1 MSIASH
7 HAEWLSLIETSG
19 PFLSLPVLM
28 QTFPQGLP
36 PRDPERAQTLRLA
49 YAEWQEQ
56 PKNPA
61 RFQAW
66 VRVVLTAFLG
76 YDGKVW
82 REGQSLP
89 PGLQADLAVAGEILR
104 PDGAVVGPDGHSL
117 LGQAQV
123 LFRKYPP
130 GQNLDAPVAELRWR
144 ASPATRMS
152 ELLHATGVPLGLVT
166 NGEQWMLV
174 YAKSGETSGFTT
186 WQAGLWLEEPITAR
200 AFLALLEPRRFFGV
214 ADNERLAA
222 LFAASAQNQQDVTE
236 QLGGQVR
243 RAVEVLVQAFDRLD
257 QDHQRQLLVGVTPAL
272 LYEAALTVMMR
283 LVFLFSAEER
293 GLLRLGEPLYD
304 ANYALSTLREQLRE
318 AADQHGEE
326 VLERRADAWARL
338 LATFRAVH
346 GGVTHEAM
354 SLPAYGGT
362 LFDPDRFAFLEGRAG
377 GTRWRETPAQ
387 PLRINNRVTLHLLE
401 SLQVLRVKVP
411 GGGPAEARRLSF
423 RGLDIEQIG
432 HVYEGLLDHTAIRAT
447 APVLGLQGSKNQEPE
462 IALSEL
468 ETQRA
473 KGEAAL
479 TAFLKEETG
488 RSEAALRKALQT
500 PEIAEDRL
508 QRVCGQDAALLARV
522 RPFAALLR
530 EDSFGLPVVILP
542 GSVFVTTGATRRSTG
557 THYTPR
563 SLTEPIVKHTL
574 EPLVYVGPAEGLPEK
589 DWRLKAP
596 GELLALKVCD
606 LAMGSGAF
614 LVQVCR
620 YLAERLVE
628 AWDAAEAAQP
638 GRFLITPEGDLSQG
652 DAAER
657 LLPQDPQ
664 ERLAMARRIVADR
677 CLFGVDINPMAVEMA
692 KLSLWLVTLQ
702 QDRPFTFLDHALKC
716 GDSLLGMSAFAQ
728 LEHFSLR
735 TGEMQAPFS
744 LLNLWRHI
752 EVARDKRRT
761 LEALPSDT
769 PAQIAAKQAL
779 HEEAETA
786 LTKLQALAD
795 ALIGLELRGLNER
808 DYLAERD
815 VLADRLMALWEKGTL
830 AQLQQAGREELGNRR
845 PLHWPLAFPE
855 IMERGGFDAFVG
867 NPPFIGGKKLTGEF
881 GTDYRNYL
889 VSQLAFGKAGVADL
903 CTYFLLRINELL
915 GPTGAFGLIA
925 TDTIAQGDTREV
937 GLDQTA
943 ASITLYRV
951 VSSQPWPGTANVVV
965 SLLWGT
971 HNVWRGKY
979 FVGDNVTSSIT
990 PFLTAPED
998 VSSKPHRLAMNL
1010 GKSFI
1015 GSQVHGEGFIV
1026 KEETVH
1032 SLITKNPNNKNVLF
1046 LYHNGRDLN
1055 TNPDQ
1060 NPTKWVI
1067 NFFDWPL
1074 NRNEVSSDYTGPVAS
1089 DYPDVLSIVAEK
1101 VKPER
1106 DHYKR
1111 KAYRERWWR
1120 YAEPC
1125 MALYRAIN
1133 KHKRVLVKALVSP
1146 TWAFSYVST
1155 GLVYD
1160 QKLVILVDWPFA
1172 VVQSNFHYVW
1182 TLAFGATMGV
1192 TTLTYTP
1199 TDCCETFPFLVDATK
1214 LEIIGERYYIYRQS
1228 IMQTR
1233 QEGLTKTYNRFHN
1246 PKETAADIQKLRD
1259 LHVEM
1264 DEAVAV
1270 AYGWHDL
1277 KLQHDFHE
1285 TKQGLRYTISEVA
1298 RREVLDRLLR
1308 LNHERYAEEVRQG
1321 LHDKKGGKGKV
1332 QRDEAVA
1339 DGETFSLEAGAVGT
1353 KKRGRRGK

>member
-1 MSIASH
+1 MSIARH

-66 VRVVLTAFLG
+66 VRVVLTVFLG
-76 YDGKVW
+76 YDANVW

-89 PGLQADLAVAGEILR
+89 PGLQADIAIAGETLR
-104 PDGAVVGPDGHSL
+104 PDGAVVGPDGHPL
-117 LGQAQV
+117 ADQAQV

-152 ELLHATGVPLGLVT
+152 ELLHATGVPLGLIT
-166 NGEQWMLV
+166 NGEQWLLV
-174 YAKSGETSGFTT
+174 YARSGETSGFTT

-200 AFLALLEPRRFFGV
+200 AFLALLEPRRLFGV
-214 ADNERLAA
+214 ADNERLAE
-222 LFAASAQNQQDVTE
+222 LFKASAQNQQDVTE

-257 QDHQRQLLVGVTPAL
+257 QDHQRQLLVGVLPAT

-304 ANYALSTLREQLRE
+304 AHYALSTLREQLRE

-362 LFDPDRFAFLEGRAG
+362 LFDPDRFTFLEGRAS
-377 GTRWRETPAQ
+377 GTRWRKTPAQ

-401 SLQVLRVKVP
+401 SLQVLRVKAP

-447 APVLGLQGSKNQEPE
+447 APVLGLQGSKSQEPE

-468 ETQRA
+468 ETQWA

-488 RSEAALRKALQT
+488 RSEPALRKALQT
-500 PEIAEDRL
+500 PEVGDDRL
-508 QRVCGQDAALLARV
+508 QRVCGQDAALWARV
-522 RPFAALLR
+522 RPFAGLLR
-530 EDSFGLPVVILP
+530 EDSFGLPVVVLP
-542 GSVFVTTGATRRSTG
+542 GSVYVTAGATRRSTG

-563 SLTEPIVKHTL
+563 SLTEPIVQHTL
-574 EPLVYVGPAEGLPEK
+574 EPLVYVGPAEGLPEN

-638 GRFLITPEGDLSQG
+638 GRFLITPEGELSQG

-657 LLPQDPQ
+657 LLPQDPT

-716 GDSLLGMSAFAQ
+716 GDSLLGISAFAQ

-735 TGEMQAPFS
+735 SGEMQAPFS

-752 EVARDKRRT
+752 EAARDKRKQ

-779 HEEAETA
+779 HREAETA
-786 LTKLQALAD
+786 VAKLQCAAD

-808 DYLAERD
+808 DYPGERD
-815 VLADRLMALWEKGTL
+815 VLADHLMAWWEKGTL
-830 AQLQQAGREELGNRR
+830 EQLQQWAREGLGNRR

-867 NPPFIGGKKLTGEF
+867 NPPFIGGQKITGAL
-881 GTDYRNYL
+881 GTDYRDYL
-889 VSQLAFGKAGVADL
+889 VERLASGRRGSADL
-903 CTYFLLRINELL
+903 CAYFFLRVGGLLKDGGMTGLL
-915 GPTGAFGLIA
+915 A
-925 TDTIAQGDTREV
+925 TNTIAQGDSREV
-937 GLDQTA
+937 SLDQLA
-943 ASITLYRV
+943 AQGFSIPRAV
-951 VSSQPWPGTANVVV
+951 PSAPWPGEAGVVV
-965 SLLWGT
+965 A
-971 HNVWRGKY
+971 HVWLRRGAWSGA
-979 FVGDNVTSSIT
+979 FVLNAQAVDGIT
-990 PFLTAPED
+990 PFLTVPGTVVGTPFQLVANAD
-998 VSSKPHRLAMNL
+998 KSFQGSIVL
-1010 GKSFI
+1010 GKGFVLSPEEA
-1015 GSQVHGEGFIV
+1015 QAFIV
-1026 KEETVH
+1026 
-1032 SLITKNPNNKNVLF
+1032 KNPNNKDCLF
-1046 LYHNGRDLN
+1046 PYLNGEELN
-1055 TNPDQ
+1055 SQFNYSP
-1060 NPTKWVI
+1060 KRWVI
-1067 NFFDWPL
+1067 NFH
-1074 NRNEVSSDYTGPVAS
+1074 
-1089 DYPDVLSIVAEK
+1089 DYPIKRDSIDIKCSDFISNSSHFVSRGWWFCADDWQKREWLRNGIVPNDYFDAVAADYPELLKIVEEK

-1106 DHYKR
+1106 QLNNYSKT
-1111 KAYRERWWR
+1111 AREKWW
-1120 YAEPC
+1120 
-1125 MALYRAIN
+1125 LYERL
-1133 KHKRVLVKALVSP
+1133 RGEL
-1146 TWAFSYVST
+1146 YST
-1155 GLVYD
+1155 
-1160 QKLVILVDWPFA
+1160 IW
-1172 VVQSNFHYVW
+1172 
-1182 TLAFGATMGV
+1182 
-1192 TTLTYTP
+1192 
-1199 TDCCETFPFLVDATK
+1199 
-1214 LEIIGERYYIYRQS
+1214 
-1228 IMQTR
+1228 
-1233 QEGLTKTYNRFHN
+1233 
-1246 PKETAADIQKLRD
+1246 
-1259 LHVEM
+1259 
-1264 DEAVAV
+1264 
-1270 AYGWHDL
+1270 
-1277 KLQHDFHE
+1277 
-1285 TKQGLRYTISEVA
+1285 
-1298 RREVLDRLLR
+1298 
-1308 LNHERYAEEVRQG
+1308 
-1321 LHDKKGGKGKV
+1321 
-1332 QRDEAVA
+1332 
-1339 DGETFSLEAGAVGT
+1339 
-1353 KKRGRRGK
+1353 

>member
-1 MSIASH
+1 MSIARH

-49 YAEWQEQ
+49 YTEWQEQ

-66 VRVVLTAFLG
+66 VRVVLTGFLG
-76 YDGKVW
+76 YDAKVW

-89 PGLQADLAVAGEILR
+89 PGLQAEVAIAGETLR
-104 PDGAVVGPDGHSL
+104 PDGAVVGPHGHPL
-117 LGQAQV
+117 AGQAQV
-123 LFRKYPP
+123 LVRKYPP
-130 GQNLDAPVAELRWR
+130 GQNLDAPVTELRWR

-152 ELLHATGVPLGLVT
+152 ELLHATGTPLGLVT
-166 NGEQWMLV
+166 NGEQWLLV
-174 YAKSGETSGFTT
+174 YARSGETSGFTT

-200 AFLALLEPRRFFGV
+200 AFLALLEPRRLFGV
-214 ADNERLAA
+214 AENERLAA
-222 LFAASAQNQQDVTE
+222 LFAASAQNQQEVTE

-257 QDHQRQLLVGVTPAL
+257 QDHQRQLLVGVLPAT

-293 GLLRLGEPLYD
+293 GLLRLGDPLYD

-362 LFDPDRFAFLEGRAG
+362 LFDPDRFAFLEGRAR

-447 APVLGLQGSKNQEPE
+447 APVLGLQGSKHQEPE
-462 IALSEL
+462 IALSAL
-468 ETQRA
+468 EMQQA
-473 KGEAAL
+473 AGEAAL
-479 TAFLKEETG
+479 TAFLKEHTG
-488 RSEAALRKALQT
+488 RSEAALRRAWQA
-500 PEIAEDRL
+500 PEVAADRL
-508 QRVCGQDAALLARV
+508 PRVCGQEAALLARV
-522 RPFAALLR
+522 RPFAGLLR
-530 EDSFGLPVVILP
+530 EDSFGLPVVVLP
-542 GSVFVTTGATRRSTG
+542 GSVYVTEGATRRSTG

-563 SLTEPIVKHTL
+563 SLTEPIVQHTL
-574 EPLVYVGPAEGLPEK
+574 EPLVYVGPAEGLPESE
-589 DWRLKAP
+589 WRLKAP

-638 GRFLITPEGDLSQG
+638 GRFLITPEGELSQG

-664 ERLAMARRIVADR
+664 ERLAMARRMVADR

-702 QDRPFTFLDHALKC
+702 QDRSFTFLDHALKC
-716 GDSLLGMSAFAQ
+716 GDSLLGISTFAQ

-735 TGEMQAPFS
+735 SGEMQAPFS

-752 EVARDKRRT
+752 EAARDKRRQ

-779 HEEAETA
+779 HREAETA
-786 LTKLQALAD
+786 VAKLQCAAD

-815 VLADRLMALWEKGTL
+815 VLAEHLMAWWEKGTL
-830 AQLQQAGREELGNRR
+830 EQLQQWAREGLGNRR
-845 PLHWPLAFPE
+845 LLHWPLAFPE

-867 NPPFIGGKKLTGEF
+867 NPPFIGGRRIREILG
-881 GTDYRNYL
+881 DSYREVLYL
-889 VSQLAFGKAGVADL
+889 IYLNSSGNADL
-903 CTYFLLRINELL
+903 SAFFFRRAFSILNKNGC
-915 GPTGAFGLIA
+915 FGLIS
-925 TDTIAQGDTREV
+925 TNTIAQGDTRQS
-937 GLDQTA
+937 GLQKILESGGMIYKANKD
-943 ASITLYRV
+943 RK
-951 VSSQPWPGTANVVV
+951 WPGLAAV
-965 SLLWGT
+965 SVCEVFIRKNICKIESYLDELP
-971 HNVWRGKY
+971 
-979 FVGDNVTSSIT
+979 TSSINS
-990 PFLTAPED
+990 FLTQERYEISPFSL
-998 VSSKPHRLAMNL
+998 SSNE
-1010 GKSFI
+1010 GKSFQ
-1015 GSQVHGEGFIV
+1015 GTVVVGEGFV
-1026 KEETVH
+1026 LSQDEAK
-1032 SLITKNPNNKNVLF
+1032 LIIDEDINNKKVIISYL
-1046 LYHNGRDLN
+1046 NGEDVNDR
-1055 TNPDQ
+1055 PDVS
-1060 NPTKWVI
+1060 PSRYVI
-1067 NFFDWPL
+1067 NFYDW
-1074 NRNEVSSDYTGPVAS
+1074 NIDKARC
-1089 DYPDVLSIVAEK
+1089 YPSVFSIVEQK
-1101 VKPER
+1101 VKPVREQVR
-1106 DHYKR
+1106 REAHKKYWWQYGDKR
-1111 KAYRERWWR
+1111 
-1120 YAEPC
+1120 P
-1125 MALYRAIN
+1125 ALYLSIQSLN
-1133 KHKRVLVKALVSP
+1133 RVLVCVAISKYLNFVFVSNGYVYNQRLFVFSFDDSGHFCCLQS
-1146 TWAFSYVST
+1146 TFHELWTRKYASTLETRLSYVSSSCF
-1155 GLVYD
+1155 D
-1160 QKLVILVDWPFA
+1160 
-1172 VVQSNFHYVW
+1172 
-1182 TLAFGATMGV
+1182 
-1192 TTLTYTP
+1192 
-1199 TDCCETFPFLVDATK
+1199 TFPFPKKITQLCGV
-1214 LEIIGERYYIYRQS
+1214 GEKYHLHRS
-1228 IMQTR
+1228 TIMKHR
-1233 QEGLTKTYNRFHN
+1233 QEGLTKTYNRFHDS
-1246 PKETAADIQKLRD
+1246 KETAADIQKLRE

-1264 DEAVAV
+1264 DEAVAE
-1270 AYGWHDL
+1270 AYGWQDL
-1277 KLQHDFHE
+1277 KLQHGFHD
-1285 TKQGLRYTISEVA
+1285 TKQGLRYTISEAA

-1308 LNHERYAEEVRQG
+1308 LNHERYAEEVKQG
-1321 LHDKKGGKGKV
+1321 LHDKKGGKAKV

-1339 DGETFSLEAGAVGT
+1339 EGEFSLEAGGT
-1353 KKRGRRGK
+1353 KKRGRKGK

>member
-1 MSIASH
+1 MSIARH

-66 VRVVLTAFLG
+66 VRVVLEGFLG

-89 PGLQADLAVAGEILR
+89 PGLQADIAIAGETLR
-104 PDGAVVGPDGHSL
+104 PDGAVVGPDGHPL
-117 LGQAQV
+117 AGQAQV
-123 LFRKYPP
+123 LFKKYLP

-152 ELLHATGVPLGLVT
+152 ELLHATGTPLGLVT
-166 NGEQWMLV
+166 NGEQWLLV
-174 YAKSGETSGFTT
+174 YARSGETSGFTT

-200 AFLALLEPRRFFGV
+200 AFQALLEPRRLFGV
-214 ADNERLAA
+214 AENERLAA

-257 QDHQRQLLVGVTPAL
+257 QDHQRHLLVGVLPAT

-304 ANYALSTLREQLRE
+304 GNYALSTLREQLRE

-362 LFDPDRFAFLEGRAG
+362 LFDPDRFAFLEGRAS

-447 APVLGLQGSKNQEPE
+447 APVLGLQGSKHQEPE
-462 IALSEL
+462 IALSAL

-473 KGEAAL
+473 AGDAAL

-500 PEIAEDRL
+500 PEVGDDRL
-508 QRVCGQDAALLARV
+508 QRVCDQDAALLARV
-522 RPFAALLR
+522 RPFAAVLR
-530 EDSFGLPVVILP
+530 EDSFGLPVVVLP
-542 GSVFVTTGATRRSTG
+542 GSVYVTAGATRRSTG

-563 SLTEPIVKHTL
+563 SLTEPIVQHTL
-574 EPLVYVGPAEGLPEK
+574 EPLVYVGPAEGLPEN

-638 GRFLITPEGDLSQG
+638 GRFLITPEGELSQG

-657 LLPQDPQ
+657 LLPQDPT

-716 GDSLLGMSAFAQ
+716 GDSLLGISAFAQ

-735 TGEMQAPFS
+735 SGEMQAPFS

-752 EVARDKRRT
+752 EAARDKRKQ

-769 PAQIAAKQAL
+769 PAQITAKQAL
-779 HEEAETA
+779 HREAETA
-786 LTKLQALAD
+786 VAKLKYAAD

-815 VLADRLMALWEKGTL
+815 VLADHLMAWWENGSL
-830 AQLQQAGREELGNRR
+830 EQLQQWAREGLGNRR

-867 NPPFIGGKKLTGEF
+867 NPPFIGGTLATEAF
-881 GTDYRNYL
+881 GTNYMKL
-889 VSQLAFGKAGVADL
+889 LQKFNEPWHGKADFVVGFFKRTLLILQQQGKMSFVA
-903 CTYFLLRINELL
+903 TASLLRGESLDS
-915 GPTGAFGLIA
+915 GLRDIIHRGW
-925 TDTIAQGDTREV
+925 TIYSAR
-937 GLDQTA
+937 
-943 ASITLYRV
+943 SPYK
-951 VSSQPWPGTANVVV
+951 WPGTANLEVVNI
-965 SLLWGT
+965 S
-971 HNVWRGKY
+971 
-979 FVGDNVTSSIT
+979 
-990 PFLTAPED
+990 
-998 VSSKPHRLAMNL
+998 L
-1010 GKSFI
+1010 GKAWNGCYVLDGKI
-1015 GSQVHGEGFIV
+1015 VGSPADCSEP
-1026 KEETVH
+1026 
-1032 SLITKNPNNKNVLF
+1032 SC
-1046 LYHNGRDLN
+1046 
-1055 TNPDQ
+1055 
-1060 NPTKWVI
+1060 
-1067 NFFDWPL
+1067 
-1074 NRNEVSSDYTGPVAS
+1074 SSD
-1089 DYPDVLSIVAEK
+1089 
-1101 VKPER
+1101 R
-1106 DHYKR
+1106 
-1111 KAYRERWWR
+1111 
-1120 YAEPC
+1120 
-1125 MALYRAIN
+1125 
-1133 KHKRVLVKALVSP
+1133 
-1146 TWAFSYVST
+1146 
-1155 GLVYD
+1155 
-1160 QKLVILVDWPFA
+1160 
-1172 VVQSNFHYVW
+1172 
-1182 TLAFGATMGV
+1182 
-1192 TTLTYTP
+1192 
-1199 TDCCETFPFLVDATK
+1199 
-1214 LEIIGERYYIYRQS
+1214 
-1228 IMQTR
+1228 
-1233 QEGLTKTYNRFHN
+1233 
-1246 PKETAADIQKLRD
+1246 
-1259 LHVEM
+1259 
-1264 DEAVAV
+1264 
-1270 AYGWHDL
+1270 
-1277 KLQHDFHE
+1277 
-1285 TKQGLRYTISEVA
+1285 
-1298 RREVLDRLLR
+1298 
-1308 LNHERYAEEVRQG
+1308 
-1321 LHDKKGGKGKV
+1321 
-1332 QRDEAVA
+1332 
-1339 DGETFSLEAGAVGT
+1339 
-1353 KKRGRRGK
+1353 

>member
-1 MSIASH
+1 MSIARH

-66 VRVVLTAFLG
+66 VRVVLTGFLG
-76 YDGKVW
+76 YDAKVW

-89 PGLQADLAVAGEILR
+89 PGLQAEVAIAGETLR
-104 PDGAVVGPDGHSL
+104 PDGAVVGPDGHPL
-117 LGQAQV
+117 AGQAQV
-123 LFRKYPP
+123 LVRKYPP

-152 ELLHATGVPLGLVT
+152 ELLHATGTPLGLVT
-166 NGEQWMLV
+166 NGEQWLLV
-174 YAKSGETSGFTT
+174 YARSGETSGFTT

-200 AFLALLEPRRFFGV
+200 AFQALLEPRRLFGV
-214 ADNERLAA
+214 AENERLAA
-222 LFAASAQNQQDVTE
+222 LFAASAQNQQEVTE

-257 QDHQRQLLVGVTPAL
+257 QDHQRQLLVGVLPAT

-362 LFDPDRFAFLEGRAG
+362 LFDPDRFAFLEGRAS

-462 IALSEL
+462 IAMSML
-468 ETQRA
+468 ETQQA
-473 KGEAAL
+473 AGEAAL
-479 TAFLKEETG
+479 TAFLKEHTG
-488 RSEAALRKALQT
+488 RSEAALRRALQA
-500 PEIAEDRL
+500 PEVTADRL
-508 QRVCGQDAALLARV
+508 PRVCGQEAALLARV
-522 RPFAALLR
+522 RPFAGLLR
-530 EDSFGLPVVILP
+530 EDSFGLPVVVLP
-542 GSVFVTTGATRRSTG
+542 GSVYVTAGATRRSTG

-563 SLTEPIVKHTL
+563 SLTEPIVQHTL
-574 EPLVYVGPAEGLPEK
+574 EPLVYVGPAEGLPENE
-589 DWRLKAP
+589 WRLKAP

-638 GRFLITPEGDLSQG
+638 GRFLITPEGELSQG

-657 LLPQDPQ
+657 LLPQDPT

-692 KLSLWLVTLQ
+692 KLSLWLVMLQ

-716 GDSLLGMSAFAQ
+716 GDSLLGISAFAQ

-735 TGEMQAPFS
+735 AGEMQAPFS

-752 EVARDKRRT
+752 EAARDKRRQ

-779 HEEAETA
+779 HRDAETA
-786 LTKLQALAD
+786 VAKLQCAAD

-815 VLADRLMALWEKGTL
+815 VLAEHLMAWWEKGTL
-830 AQLQQAGREELGNRR
+830 EQLQQWAREGLGNRR

-855 IMERGGFDAFVG
+855 IMERGGFNAFVG
-867 NPPFIGGKKLTGEF
+867 NPPYRHGSRISTDN
-881 GTDYRNYL
+881 GTDYLRYL
-889 VSQLAFGKAGVADL
+889 VAQNVGVKGTSDLVIYFLRRSAILLKNMSAGFGLVTTKSITEGDNKKSGLGWLLEHTYLTIYNATKLMQWPGEADL
-903 CTYFLLRINELL
+903 LVSVIHSWIDNWSGKRILNGQVAKFINESLDDYSDNDISFTLQSNDNLCYKGSELL
-915 GPTGAFGLIA
+915 GDGFIISEKEALALLRTQPNLSEIIKPLINGKEFSTMPDLKPQSWVIDFGERDENEARKYTEAFSIVEQRVKPDRINDNRPARRERFWRFGEIAKGLYSQLLNHNRAIA
-925 TDTIAQGDTREV
+925 RLFTCEYWFWEFLTPGPVFTN
-937 GLDQTA
+937 GLV
-943 ASITLYRV
+943 IV
-951 VSSQPWPGTANVVV
+951 VDSRAECFAV
-965 SLLWGT
+965 L
-971 HNVWRGKY
+971 
-979 FVGDNVTSSIT
+979 TSSIHEAWAGLEASSL
-990 PFLTAPED
+990 LT
-998 VSSKPHRLAMNL
+998 R
-1010 GKSFI
+1010 F
-1015 GSQVHGEGFIV
+1015 
-1026 KEETVH
+1026 
-1032 SLITKNPNNKNVLF
+1032 
-1046 LYHNGRDLN
+1046 R
-1055 TNPDQ
+1055 
-1060 NPTKWVI
+1060 
-1067 NFFDWPL
+1067 
-1074 NRNEVSSDYTGPVAS
+1074 
-1089 DYPDVLSIVAEK
+1089 
-1101 VKPER
+1101 
-1106 DHYKR
+1106 
-1111 KAYRERWWR
+1111 
-1120 YAEPC
+1120 
-1125 MALYRAIN
+1125 
-1133 KHKRVLVKALVSP
+1133 
-1146 TWAFSYVST
+1146 
-1155 GLVYD
+1155 
-1160 QKLVILVDWPFA
+1160 
-1172 VVQSNFHYVW
+1172 
-1182 TLAFGATMGV
+1182 
-1192 TTLTYTP
+1192 YTP
-1199 TDCCETFPFLVDATK
+1199 SRCFKTFPFPYSLNLLAS
-1214 LEIIGERYYIYRQS
+1214 IGLYYQDFRRQT
-1228 IMQTR
+1228 MQTQ
-1233 QEGLTKTYNRFHN
+1233 QEGLTKTYNRFHD
-1246 PKETAADIQKLRD
+1246 PKETAADIQKLRK

-1264 DEAVAV
+1264 DEAVAA
-1270 AYGWHDL
+1270 AYGWSDL
-1277 KLQHDFHE
+1277 KLQHGFHD
-1285 TKQGLRYTISEVA
+1285 TKQGLRYTISEAA

-1308 LNHERYAEEVRQG
+1308 LNHERYAEEVKQG
-1321 LHDKKGGKGKV
+1321 LHDKKGGKRKV
-1332 QRDEAVA
+1332 QQDEA
-1339 DGETFSLEAGAVGT
+1339 GEEGEFSLAVGDGGM
-1353 KKRGRRGK
+1353 KKRGRKAK